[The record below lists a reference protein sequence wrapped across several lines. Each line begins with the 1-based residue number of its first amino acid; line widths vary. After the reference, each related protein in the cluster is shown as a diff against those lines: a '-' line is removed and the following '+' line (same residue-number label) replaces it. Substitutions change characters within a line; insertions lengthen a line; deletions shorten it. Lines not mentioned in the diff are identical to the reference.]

1 MSTKK
6 IALPVP
12 PHIVAKVISLAANPD
27 CSVPEISKILR
38 ADPVLT
44 AQILKAVNSPFYGLR
59 QKISAVDRAVA
70 FMGIRAV
77 RNLVLCLGVQ
87 GLAPPKSPYPLE
99 LFWEFSLRRAG
110 AAKCL
115 SKRLGLPEPDEMFT
129 LGLCQDLGLLALIGE
144 NSEAAQKL
152 ASFARLP
159 APERLAAEREMSLGH
174 DVLSTQMFEEWSFP
188 EGIVEPVRFH
198 HDPEAAPEPYQA
210 RARICAAAEA
220 IADMLEVD
228 DKRLTLDVANAK
240 LEELGLNVQ
249 DMGTIL
255 DDVSE
260 IVTQAAE
267 MLQVKVGRQPSY
279 QEIAEAASQGLLALN
294 LSYQSLTEELQ
305 KSLGEQQK
313 LAQRLEQLN
322 KDLERRAMTD
332 ELTGLPNRRAFDEA
346 VRRELERAKRIEKP
360 LCLLM
365 LDLDKF
371 KIVNDTHGHQAGD
384 AVLVEVAAVL
394 RDTCR
399 ACDFAARLGG
409 EEFVVILPH
418 TPKDGA
424 VVAAER
430 IRQRV
435 EEVQI
440 RYDKKILRI
449 TVSIGV
455 AEVKDPGRPRA
466 EVAAMRSADDAL
478 YEAKE
483 KGRNCIVAA
492 D

>member
-1 MSTKK
+1 MSTPKT
-6 IALPVP
+6 ALPVP
-12 PHIVAKVISLAANPD
+12 PNIVAKVISLAANPD
-27 CSVPEISKILR
+27 CSVPELSQVLR

-44 AQILKAVNSPFYGLR
+44 AQILKAVNSPFYALR
-59 QKISAVDRAVA
+59 QKMSSVDRAVA

-77 RNLVLCLGVQ
+77 RNLVLCFGVRE
-87 GLAPPKSPYPLE
+87 LAPPKSSYPLD

-110 AAKCL
+110 ATKCL
-115 SKRLGLPEPDEMFT
+115 CKRLGLPEPDEMFT
-129 LGLCQDLGLLALIGE
+129 LGLCQDLGLLALVGQDDD
-144 NSEAAQKL
+144 AAKKL
-152 ASFARLP
+152 APFARLP
-159 APERLAAEREMSLGH
+159 APQRLAAERELCTGH
-174 DVLSTQMFEEWSFP
+174 DILSTQMFEEWHFP
-188 EGIVEPVRFH
+188 DGIIEPVRFH
-198 HDPEAAPEPYQA
+198 HEPEEAPEIHRA
-210 RARICAAAEA
+210 RARVCHAAEA

-228 DKRLTLDVANAK
+228 DKRLTLDVANTR
-240 LEELGLNVQ
+240 LEELGLNVE
-249 DMGTIL
+249 DMSAIL

-267 MLQVKVGRQPSY
+267 MLQVKVGPQPSY
-279 QEIAEAASQGLLALN
+279 QEIADAASQGLLSLN

-305 KSLGEQQK
+305 RSLTEQQK

-332 ELTGLPNRRAFDEA
+332 DLTGLPNRRAFDEA
-346 VRRELERAKRIEKP
+346 IRRELERAKRIEKP

-371 KIVNDTHGHQAGD
+371 KNVNDHHGHQAGD

-409 EEFVVILPH
+409 EEFIVLLPH

-424 VVAAER
+424 IVAGER
-430 IRQRV
+430 IRERV
-435 EEVQI
+435 EKLVI
-440 RYDKKILRI
+440 PYDKKALRI

-455 AEVKDPGRPRA
+455 AEIEDPSRPRT
-466 EVAAMRSADDAL
+466 EVIAMRRADDAL

-483 KGRNCIVAA
+483 QGRNRVVAA